1 MIIFILFIILFL
13 LIGISVP
20 IGIAL
25 GLATTL
31 TMLISKDVSLNFVAQ
46 NAFTS
51 LDSFPLMAI
60 PFFMLAG
67 NIMSYGGVSK
77 KLLNLADALVGKII
91 GGLAMVTTVT
101 CMFFAAIS
109 GSGPATVSA
118 IGSFMIPEMNE
129 KGYSPGFSAA
139 ITSVSGAIGVIIP
152 PSIPFVIYGVTSGA
166 SIGDMFIAGVI
177 PGILIG
183 LGLMI
188 TSYIIAKKEGFKGTK
203 EAPPLGKAFFEAI
216 PSLTVPVVILGGIY
230 AGIFTPTESAAVG
243 CVYGIFISMV
253 FNKSMSFKDLYNA
266 LKDAVLINGATTYMV
281 GLSSSFAFYLTIK
294 QVPFQIG
301 QLLGQI
307 DNSIVVMLLMIV
319 ILLIVGLFIDNIS
332 SCIILTPIMLPI
344 VKQFEV
350 DPVHFGIIMTM
361 ALAIG
366 FSTPPYGANLFV
378 ASAIGNVSV
387 EKMIKYL
394 KWLLLANIIVLLL
407 VTFIPSI
414 SMGLLSLIK

>member
-344 VKQFEV
+344 VKQFGVE
-350 DPVHFGIIMTM
+350 PVHFGIIMTM

>member
-129 KGYSPGFSAA
+129 KGDSPGFSAA

-344 VKQFEV
+344 VKQFGV

>member
-243 CVYGIFISMV
+243 CVYG
-253 FNKSMSFKDLYNA
+253 
-266 LKDAVLINGATTYMV
+266 TC
-281 GLSSSFAFYLTIK
+281 
-294 QVPFQIG
+294 
-301 QLLGQI
+301 
-307 DNSIVVMLLMIV
+307 
-319 ILLIVGLFIDNIS
+319 LIV
-332 SCIILTPIMLPI
+332 
-344 VKQFEV
+344 K
-350 DPVHFGIIMTM
+350 
-361 ALAIG
+361 
-366 FSTPPYGANLFV
+366 
-378 ASAIGNVSV
+378 
-387 EKMIKYL
+387 
-394 KWLLLANIIVLLL
+394 
-407 VTFIPSI
+407 
-414 SMGLLSLIK
+414 